1 MRPDRLPARISDFTR
16 QVAADL
22 VLEKYHKIDEHLLQ
36 CSRFLH
42 ELKFEHRIL
51 RFEIEENAREAVHA
65 ATDESLDLR
74 LKAKILAK
82 TSLYLSGLEQV
93 DAQKIRAAA
102 KLAKERGLELEY
114 VEPLPYTY

>member
-22 VLEKYHKIDEHLLQ
+22 VLDKHHKVNEHLLQ
-36 CSRFLH
+36 CSHFLH
-42 ELKFEHRIL
+42 ELKFEHRAIRHEL
-51 RFEIEENAREAVHA
+51 EEKAREVAHA

-114 VEPLPYTY
+114 VKLAPYTY